1 MVFYVVY
8 KYAMELPGSPKEVI
22 DEVVTKVEELVPELL
37 NKAEELVPEL
47 LNKTEELVPELL
59 NKAEELVPEIAEKI
73 EDAVK
78 NVDDLANDA
87 LNKFVERIPHG
98 AKLVEVVDDA
108 LAGVACSCGLFGWT
122 LSASRS
128 PRSPAKSEVPLSE
141 GPK

>member
-1 MVFYVVY
+1 MD
-8 KYAMELPGSPKEVI
+8 LPESPKEII
-22 DEVVTKVEELVPELL
+22 DEVVAKVEELV
-37 NKAEELVPEL
+37 VPEL
-47 LNKTEELVPELL
+47 LSKVEEMAPELASKVEELI
-59 NKAEELVPEIAEKI
+59 PEISEKI

-87 LNKFVERIPHG
+87 LNKLVERIPHG

-128 PRSPAKSEVPLSE
+128 PRSPAKPEVPLNE
-141 GPK
+141 EPK